1 MAVAAAA
8 CRQVLKLEADLGADR
23 LGMVEQ
29 LLNAFI
35 LFIGRTVDPAGDLH
49 PHVRIV
55 GLQAED
61 LANHLI
67 GGGRSEERRVGKEC
81 VSTRRSR
88 WTPYNDKKKNV
99 LSFSPSTILYKQQI

>member
-1 MAVAAAA
+1 MRALAIHTESVERGNAERRGEIAVAAAA
-8 CRQVLKLEADLGADR
+8 CLQVLKLEADLGADR

-49 PHVRIV
+49 PPVRIV
-55 GLQAED
+55 DLQAED

-67 GGGRSEERRVGKEC
+67 RSEEHTSE
-81 VSTRRSR
+81 
-88 WTPYNDKKKNV
+88 
-99 LSFSPSTILYKQQI
+99 LQSPMRISHAVFRLK